1 MPKETSQWQKLINK
15 HGPYK
20 NAYSSILC
28 DIPALKIDAL
38 YSGYGIRNVA
48 RPRGSYEIVITN
60 NVEDEAYSNKYV
72 LLFGKST
79 EIGIVIEQG
88 EDYIFYEVPKNFVE
102 SSL

>member
-1 MPKETSQWQKLINK
+1 MMQETQWQKLINK
-15 HGPYK
+15 YGPYK

-48 RPRGSYEIVITN
+48 RPRGSYEIVITD

-79 EIGIVIEQG
+79 EIGIVIEQCD
-88 EDYIFYEVPKNFVE
+88 DYIFYEVPKSFIE
-102 SSL
+102 SPL